1 MSLEKAVRRHAA
13 DQMGILD
20 RWCMDDRRAALAVI
34 LEDEDRRSIQTILRG
49 AQQGTAAEVRMAG
62 LIPTTSLPER
72 ALLTLAGQ
80 PTPTDVIR
88 MLALWNHPLG
98 VPLVAAASGPHPS
111 LFEIEVELQRA
122 FARRASARAHQGGSQ
137 LVEYVEQVV
146 DVMNTWSALLHFVE
160 RDPAIVDMTF
170 VEGGRWITRDV
181 FHKLMTRSVGGHNA
195 ACADRLAEPGGAG
208 RSEWRSADHWF
219 CDRASSR
226 SRQFEKD
233 HMGRRPRGARG
244 ADPSRNGGRMK
255 GQRLVVIS
263 SPGLSA
269 GFALAGVPVFE
280 AADGADAARQIDH
293 LADAMNTGVVII
305 DEPLYDDLP
314 DEVRRNL
321 RRSPLPVVIPVPGP
335 DWTTETTAHEY
346 IVEILRRAIGYRVKL
361 Q

>member
-1 MSLEKAVRRHAA
+1 MARYLGDINTRARGLRTHLLPASDLERLARATSLLALQRELSGLGYVRSDAPATAMSLEKAVRRHAA

-49 AQQGTAAEVRMAG
+49 AQQGTATEVRMAG

-137 LVEYVEQVV
+137 LVEYVEQVI

-170 VEGGRWITRDV
+170 VEGGRWLTRDV
-181 FHKLMTRSVGGHNA
+181 FHKLMALETRPQVEK
-195 ACADRLAEPGGAG
+195 RLAWELRQSPLA
-208 RSEWRSADHWF
+208 SAFRGEIEDLAQLEGTML
-219 CDRASSR
+219 RAQIDWQNR
-226 SRQFEKD
+226 AVRV
-233 HMGRRPRGARG
+233 
-244 ADPSRNGGRMK
+244 DPSGAAP
-255 GQRLVVIS
+255 II
-263 SPGLSA
+263 
-269 GFALAGVPVFE
+269 GFAIELRAE
-280 AADGADAARQIDH
+280 
-293 LADAMNTGVVII
+293 VV
-305 DEPLYDDLP
+305 
-314 DEVRRNL
+314 NL
-321 RRSPLPVVIPVPGP
+321 RRIIWGVALEAPAALIQAEMVV
-335 DWTTETTAHEY
+335 A
-346 IVEILRRAIGYRVKL
+346 
-361 Q
+361 

>member
-1 MSLEKAVRRHAA
+1 MARYLGDINTRARGLRTHLLPTSDLERLARATSLLALQRELSGLGYVRSDAPATAMSLERAVRRHAA

-20 RWCMDDRRAALAVI
+20 RWCMDERRAALAVI
-34 LEDEDRRSIQTILRG
+34 LEDEDRRSIQAILRG
-49 AQQGTAAEVRMAG
+49 AQQGTATEVRMAG

-98 VPLVAAASGPHPS
+98 IPLVAAASGPHPS

-181 FHKLMTRSVGGHNA
+181 FHKLMTLETRPQVEK
-195 ACADRLAEPGGAG
+195 RLAWEL
-208 RSEWRSADHWF
+208 RKSALGNAFQGEIEDLAQLEGTML
-219 CDRASSR
+219 RAQIDWQNR
-226 SRQFEKD
+226 AVRV
-233 HMGRRPRGARG
+233 
-244 ADPSRNGGRMK
+244 DPSGAAP
-255 GQRLVVIS
+255 II
-263 SPGLSA
+263 
-269 GFALAGVPVFE
+269 GFAIELRAE
-280 AADGADAARQIDH
+280 
-293 LADAMNTGVVII
+293 VV
-305 DEPLYDDLP
+305 
-314 DEVRRNL
+314 NL
-321 RRSPLPVVIPVPGP
+321 RRIIWGVALEAPAALIQAEMVV
-335 DWTTETTAHEY
+335 A
-346 IVEILRRAIGYRVKL
+346 
-361 Q
+361 

>member
-49 AQQGTAAEVRMAG
+49 AQQGTATEVRMAG

-137 LVEYVEQVV
+137 LVEYVEQVI

-170 VEGGRWITRDV
+170 VEGGRWLTRDV
-181 FHKLMTRSVGGHNA
+181 FHKLMALETRPQVEK
-195 ACADRLAEPGGAG
+195 RLAWELRQSPLA
-208 RSEWRSADHWF
+208 SAFRGEIEDLAQLEGTML
-219 CDRASSR
+219 RAQIDWQNR
-226 SRQFEKD
+226 AVRV
-233 HMGRRPRGARG
+233 
-244 ADPSRNGGRMK
+244 DPSGAAP
-255 GQRLVVIS
+255 II
-263 SPGLSA
+263 
-269 GFALAGVPVFE
+269 GFAIELRAE
-280 AADGADAARQIDH
+280 
-293 LADAMNTGVVII
+293 VV
-305 DEPLYDDLP
+305 
-314 DEVRRNL
+314 NL
-321 RRSPLPVVIPVPGP
+321 RRIIWGVALEAPAALIQAEMVV
-335 DWTTETTAHEY
+335 A
-346 IVEILRRAIGYRVKL
+346 
-361 Q
+361 

>member
-1 MSLEKAVRRHAA
+1 MARYLGDINTRARGLRTHLLPASDLERLARATSLLALQRELSGLGYVRSDAPATAMSLEKAVRRHAA

-49 AQQGTAAEVRMAG
+49 AQQGTATEVRMAG

-137 LVEYVEQVV
+137 LVEYVEQVI

-181 FHKLMTRSVGGHNA
+181 FHKLMLLETRPQVEK
-195 ACADRLAEPGGAG
+195 RLAWELRQSPLA
-208 RSEWRSADHWF
+208 SAFRGEIEDLAQLEGTML
-219 CDRASSR
+219 RAQIDWQNR
-226 SRQFEKD
+226 AVRV
-233 HMGRRPRGARG
+233 
-244 ADPSRNGGRMK
+244 DPSGAAP
-255 GQRLVVIS
+255 II
-263 SPGLSA
+263 
-269 GFALAGVPVFE
+269 GFAIELRAE
-280 AADGADAARQIDH
+280 
-293 LADAMNTGVVII
+293 VV
-305 DEPLYDDLP
+305 
-314 DEVRRNL
+314 NL
-321 RRSPLPVVIPVPGP
+321 RRIIWGVALEAPAALIQAEMVV
-335 DWTTETTAHEY
+335 A
-346 IVEILRRAIGYRVKL
+346 
-361 Q
+361 

>member
-1 MSLEKAVRRHAA
+1 MARYLGDINTRARGLRTHLLPASDLERLARATSLLALQRELSGLGYVRSDAPATAMSLEKAVRRHAA

-34 LEDEDRRSIQTILRG
+34 LEDEDRRSIQAILRG
-49 AQQGTAAEVRMAG
+49 AQQGTATEVRMAG

-181 FHKLMTRSVGGHNA
+181 FHKLMALETRPQVEKRLGWELRKSALGNA
-195 ACADRLAEPGGAG
+195 FQGEIEDLAQLEGTML
-208 RSEWRSADHWF
+208 
-219 CDRASSR
+219 RAQIDWQNR
-226 SRQFEKD
+226 AVRV
-233 HMGRRPRGARG
+233 
-244 ADPSRNGGRMK
+244 DPSGAAP
-255 GQRLVVIS
+255 II
-263 SPGLSA
+263 
-269 GFALAGVPVFE
+269 GFAIELRAE
-280 AADGADAARQIDH
+280 
-293 LADAMNTGVVII
+293 VV
-305 DEPLYDDLP
+305 
-314 DEVRRNL
+314 NL
-321 RRSPLPVVIPVPGP
+321 RRIIWGVALKAPAALIQAEMVV
-335 DWTTETTAHEY
+335 A
-346 IVEILRRAIGYRVKL
+346 
-361 Q
+361 

>member
-1 MSLEKAVRRHAA
+1 MARYLGDINTRARGLRTHLLPASDLERLARATSLLALQRELSGLGYVRSDAPATAMSLEKAVRRHAA

-49 AQQGTAAEVRMAG
+49 AQQGTATEVRMAG

-72 ALLTLAGQ
+72 ALLTLARQ

-137 LVEYVEQVV
+137 LVEYVEQVI

-170 VEGGRWITRDV
+170 VEGGRWLTRDV
-181 FHKLMTRSVGGHNA
+181 FHKLMALETRPQVEK
-195 ACADRLAEPGGAG
+195 RLAWELRQSPLA
-208 RSEWRSADHWF
+208 SAFRGEIEDLAQLEGTML
-219 CDRASSR
+219 RAQIDWQNR
-226 SRQFEKD
+226 AVRV
-233 HMGRRPRGARG
+233 
-244 ADPSRNGGRMK
+244 DPSGAAP
-255 GQRLVVIS
+255 II
-263 SPGLSA
+263 
-269 GFALAGVPVFE
+269 GFAIELRAE
-280 AADGADAARQIDH
+280 
-293 LADAMNTGVVII
+293 VV
-305 DEPLYDDLP
+305 
-314 DEVRRNL
+314 NL
-321 RRSPLPVVIPVPGP
+321 RRIIWGVALEAPAALIQAEMVV
-335 DWTTETTAHEY
+335 A
-346 IVEILRRAIGYRVKL
+346 
-361 Q
+361 